1 MLPARRLLR
10 SRLTAYLLLTLLT
23 LGVGQGCRSRGWHRV
38 DLQTMQRIMGEMA
51 MAEASFSERG
61 LSDSLRIIGYQALL
75 ARYDITLQDWDSSL
89 VWYSTHELENY
100 TKIYEYATADLT
112 SRQTQLKQR
121 IDSLER
127 IQERLR
133 RWRAGDLDSVN
144 LLEDSVSYYPAGGYV
159 ERTFEYTPDVS
170 YSAPA
175 QVSFAVRVLGQGGK
189 GSRPLRL
196 SLHLAL
202 TDSTQ
207 LSRELRL
214 SRAGLHEIRIDLPE
228 GKSMR
233 TAYGSLR
240 GFAPS
245 TKGSLLAIDSFSF
258 ARYKPA
264 VPDAPALEETLSEG
278 EGNQPEEL

>member
-1 MLPARRLLR
+1 MGELWDYLPA
-10 SRLTAYLLLTLLT
+10 T
-23 LGVGQGCRSRGWHRV
+23 
-38 DLQTMQRIMGEMA
+38 
-51 MAEASFSERG
+51 
-61 LSDSLRIIGYQALL
+61 SLDQALL
-75 ARYDITLQDWDSSL
+75 LGAEAL
-89 VWYSTHELENY
+89 
-100 TKIYEYATADLT
+100 
-112 SRQTQLKQR
+112 
-121 IDSLER
+121 
-127 IQERLR
+127 RLD
-133 RWRAGDLDSVN
+133 GECPLS
-144 LLEDSVSYYPAGGYV
+144 PGG
-159 ERTFEYTPDVS
+159 
-170 YSAPA
+170 
-175 QVSFAVRVLGQGGK
+175 VLGQGGK

-245 TKGSLLAIDSFSF
+245 AKSSLLAIDSFSF

-264 VPDAPALEETLSEG
+264 VPDAPAPEETLSEG
-278 EGNQPEEL
+278 EGDQPEEL

>member
-1 MLPARRLLR
+1 M
-10 SRLTAYLLLTLLT
+10 
-23 LGVGQGCRSRGWHRV
+23 
-38 DLQTMQRIMGEMA
+38 
-51 MAEASFSERG
+51 
-61 LSDSLRIIGYQALL
+61 
-75 ARYDITLQDWDSSL
+75 
-89 VWYSTHELENY
+89 
-100 TKIYEYATADLT
+100 
-112 SRQTQLKQR
+112 
-121 IDSLER
+121 
-127 IQERLR
+127 
-133 RWRAGDLDSVN
+133 
-144 LLEDSVSYYPAGGYV
+144 
-159 ERTFEYTPDVS
+159 
-170 YSAPA
+170 
-175 QVSFAVRVLGQGGK
+175 LGQGGK

-264 VPDAPALEETLSEG
+264 VPDAPAPEETLSEG
-278 EGNQPEEL
+278 EGDQPEEL